1 MFRPDSSGRQPISA
15 SDPLVTEVRGPLV
28 NETIIS
34 YADWAVASI
43 RQYKGQENVTE
54 VTWQVGPLVDG
65 KEVVMVYSTDLD
77 TTREFHTDSNGRQMI
92 KRTYSEDTAEPAAGN
107 YYPVT
112 TRLELRTEDEE
123 AISVITDRSQGG
135 SSLHPGEMEL
145 MVHRR

>member
-15 SDPLVTEVRGPLV
+15 SDPLVTEVRGPVV
-28 NETIIS
+28 NETFIR
-34 YADWAVASI
+34 YADWAVVSM
-43 RQYKGQENVTE
+43 RQYSGQENVTE

-77 TTREFHTDSNGRQMI
+77 TREFHTDSNGRQMI
-92 KRTYSEDTAEPAAGN
+92 KRTYSEDTAELAAGN

-112 TRLELRTEDEE
+112 TRLELRTGEEE
-123 AISVITDRSQGG
+123 AISLITDRSQGG

>member
-1 MFRPDSSGRQPISA
+1 M
-15 SDPLVTEVRGPLV
+15 TEVRGPVV
-28 NETIIS
+28 NETIIR

-43 RQYKGQENVTE
+43 RQYAGRENITE

-77 TTREFHTDSNGRQMI
+77 TREFHTDSNGRQMI
-92 KRTYSEDTAEPAAGN
+92 KRIYNEDTAEPEAGN

-112 TRLELRTEDEE
+112 TRLELRTEEE
-123 AISVITDRSQGG
+123 VMSVITDRSQGG

>member
-1 MFRPDSSGRQPISA
+1 MFRPDSSGRQPIIS
-15 SDPLVTEVRGPLV
+15 SDPLVTEVRGPVV
-28 NETIIS
+28 NETIIR
-34 YADWAVASI
+34 YADWAVASM
-43 RQYKGQENVTE
+43 RKYSGQENVTE

-77 TTREFHTDSNGRQMI
+77 TREFHTDSSGRQMI

-112 TRLELRTEDEE
+112 TRLELRTEEEE
-123 AISVITDRSQGG
+123 AISLITDRSQGG

>member
-28 NETIIS
+28 NETIIR
-34 YADWAVASI
+34 YADWAVASM
-43 RQYKGQENVTE
+43 RQYSGQENVTE
-54 VTWQVGPLVDG
+54 VTWQVGPLEDG

-77 TTREFHTDSNGRQMI
+77 TREFHTDSNGRQMI

-112 TRLELRTEDEE
+112 TRLELRTGEEE
-123 AISVITDRSQGG
+123 AISLITDRSQGG